1 MEPFIDKENFGH
13 QSWYNIS
20 HMVEGKNVS
29 HYHKVELEDAHME
42 ECYLKVDMMSKLS
55 NSTDYVY
62 SETES
67 ILGGLGAT
75 IEAIAGSILNFLVI
89 AALTKN
95 AHLRKQ
101 YMTPSIVS
109 LATTD
114 LLFSLIT
121 LPMLSH
127 HYFSR

>member
-1 MEPFIDKENFGH
+1 MVLIGEDEFGH

-20 HMVEGKNVS
+20 HLVEGQNVS
-29 HYHKVELEDAHME
+29 HYHKVKLENSFME
-42 ECYLKVDMMSKLS
+42 ECYLKVDHRSNLS
-55 NSTDYVY
+55 QSTDYCY
-62 SETES
+62 SMAES

-75 IEAIAGSILNFLVI
+75 TEAIAGSILNFIVI
-89 AALTKN
+89 FALTKN

-101 YMTPSIVS
+101 YMTPCIVS

-114 LLFSLIT
+114 LLFSLVT